1 MQIKGTITEV
11 VFRNNENGYTIAKI
25 ETEDGEITATGKFPI
40 VGSGEQVSL
49 EGENVMHARYGFQ
62 FRADFVKVY
71 EPTTREQIVKYLSS
85 GLISGVGPV
94 TANSIVEVFGERT
107 LEVIASS
114 PKELSKVRGVSEKKA
129 GQISA
134 IYNDIKRMQEAVMFL
149 QKYDISINMAVKIY
163 DRYKSKTE
171 SVLTRN
177 PYILVEEID
186 GIGFRTADKIAI
198 KMGIDADSEFRI
210 RAGIVHLLRENAE
223 RSGSTILLQEKLLLG
238 VCELLSIE
246 RESKKVSLDKVVVEM
261 ILQNIIKEHV
271 DDEGEIFIALTS
283 NYNMENFIAT
293 KIVSL
298 SHSWRD
304 EERDVSQNIADY
316 ENKVGFSLHRGQRE
330 AIELAINSGVVVI
343 TGGPGTGK
351 TTIINAINS
360 IFKGMG
366 KKTLL
371 LAPTGRAAKRL
382 SESTG
387 EEAKTIHRAIDLN
400 FKGKSF
406 ESAFRTSTDIGADVL
421 IVDEASMIDVYV
433 MYNLLR
439 ATPNGTRLIIVGDK
453 DQLPSVGAG
462 NILDDLIKSGV
473 VDVVYLSEIFRQAH
487 ESMIITSAHEIN
499 RGNAPDL
506 SQKEG
511 DFFFTQISSQERGI
525 EEIVEL
531 VSTRLPKF
539 LEVGS
544 ERIQVVAPTKS
555 GLCGVENINT
565 RLQQKLNHE
574 AFGKQSIEASSRL
587 FRVGDRVMQTVN
599 NYDQEWTKG
608 SERGSGVFNGDM
620 GIIDEI
626 NPVSS
631 EVSVLF
637 EDGRQCFYS
646 IAELDELVLSY
657 AITIHKSQGSEFDAV
672 VIPIFGGNPM
682 LFNRNLLYTAVT
694 RAKKLVVLLGSR
706 EDILRMVKNNYLAK
720 RNTLLGKFLLAE
732 EEKYKK
738 LFC

>member
-1 MQIKGTITEV
+1 MQIKGTIAEV

-40 VGSGEQVSL
+40 VGVGEQVSL
-49 EGENVMHARYGFQ
+49 EGENIVHAKYGFQ

-71 EPTTREQIVKYLSS
+71 EPTSCEQIVKYLSS

-94 TANSIVEVFGERT
+94 TANSIVEMFGERT

-114 PKELSKVRGVSEKKA
+114 PKELSKVRGVSENKA

-163 DRYKSKTE
+163 DKYKTKTE
-171 SVLTRN
+171 SVLTQN

-186 GIGFRTADKIAI
+186 GIGFRTADRIAI

-210 RAGIVHLLRENAE
+210 RAGIVHIMREYAE
-223 RSGSTILLQEKLLLG
+223 RNGSTIIQQEKLFDG
-238 VCELLSIE
+238 VCDLLSIE
-246 RESKKVSLDKVVVEM
+246 RDVKKDSLDKVVVEM
-261 ILQNIIKEHV
+261 ILHGVVKEYI
-271 DDEGEIFIALTS
+271 ENKNEIFLALAS
-283 NYNMENFIAT
+283 YYNMENFIAS
-293 KIVSL
+293 KIVAL
-298 SHSWRD
+298 SKSWVG
-304 EERDVSQNIADY
+304 EERDVRQNIVDY
-316 ENKVGFSLHRGQRE
+316 EKRVGFSLHRGQRE
-330 AIELAINSGVVVI
+330 AVELAVNSGVVVI

-387 EEAKTIHRAIDLN
+387 EDAKTIHRAIDLN
-400 FKGKSF
+400 FKGKAF
-406 ESAFRTSTDIGADVL
+406 DSAFQTSTFLDTGAVIL
-421 IVDEASMIDVYV
+421 DEASMIDVYV
-433 MYNLLR
+433 MNHLLR
-439 ATPNGTRLIIVGDK
+439 AISNGTRLIIVGDK

-462 NILDDLIKSGV
+462 NILDDIIKSGV
-473 VDVVYLSEIFRQAH
+473 VDVVYLSEIFRQSH
-487 ESMIITSAHEIN
+487 ESLIVTNAHEIN
-499 RGNAPDL
+499 RGKTPNL
-506 SQKEG
+506 TQKDG
-511 DFFFTQISSQERGI
+511 DFFFSQIKSQERGI

-531 VSTRLPKF
+531 VSMRLPKF
-539 LEVGS
+539 LNVGS
-544 ERIQVVAPTKS
+544 ERIQVVAPMKN
-555 GLCGVENINT
+555 GLCGVENINAK
-565 RLQQKLNHE
+565 LQQRLNPE
-574 AFGKQSIEASSRL
+574 AFGKQSIETSTHLLRE
-587 FRVGDRVMQTVN
+587 GDRVMQTVN
-599 NYDQEWTKG
+599 NYDQEWTRG
-608 SERGSGVFNGDM
+608 GEFGSGVFNGDM
-620 GIIDEI
+620 GTITKI
-626 NPVSS
+626 NPASGETLVT
-631 EVSVLF
+631 F

-672 VIPIFGGNPM
+672 VIPVFGGNPM

-694 RAKKLVVLLGSR
+694 RAKKMVVILGNR
-706 EDILRMVKNNYLAK
+706 EDVLKMVKNNYLAK
-720 RNTLLGKFLLAE
+720 RNTLLGKFLCIE
-732 EEKYKK
+732 EDKYKK
-738 LFC
+738 LSI